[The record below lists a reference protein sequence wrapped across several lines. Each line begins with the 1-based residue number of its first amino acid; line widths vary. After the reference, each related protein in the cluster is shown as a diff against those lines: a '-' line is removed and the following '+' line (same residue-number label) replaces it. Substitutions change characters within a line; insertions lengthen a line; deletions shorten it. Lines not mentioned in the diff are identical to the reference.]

1 MHAPLRKRALTLVA
15 LGTAIFA
22 GVAATAPDG
31 PAMKLGPVRTA
42 LTKATAQCE
51 VATLQ
56 AFAPA
61 NTTIVTAQRLTTPVP
76 YCRADGF
83 VISRKPGPN
92 QVNFMISLPDDFR
105 GRYYMINS
113 GGNSGFVPN
122 PPADLLVDGYAIAG
136 TDTGNQDRFPNL
148 TYKFDRAKALD
159 QAWRGTH
166 LTAVSTQAITKGY
179 YSVTKMFRYAVG
191 CSGGGRL
198 GLNLA
203 TTHPEDFDG
212 VVAGAPG
219 SGVSFPQQARIA
231 QYGKLHPDA
240 WISPAQLAQVD
251 AAVTARYDT
260 TDGALD
266 GIVWDPSVIK
276 FDDLPAILPFLTPAQ
291 LGWIKVIMSD
301 LKSPDGREPYT
312 GYIFP
317 GYPITQTTA
326 WSQWFFGSLPPDQWS
341 VTSPNPAAYGFG
353 GANLRAYFGPDFDI
367 VTDMDFTD
375 QSQLDY
381 LMLMHNALSWP
392 RSTPAELLRF
402 DAKGGKIIFY
412 ADTSDHGAGY
422 QEFINLYDDIWRT
435 MGTWKKTQDFTRL
448 FLAPGTTHC
457 GGGPGPQDVQP
468 RAFDALV
475 KWVEQGVA
483 PQQLLTSRPASA
495 SLPARTF
502 LLCPYPEQAHYKSQ
516 RGSVNDAS
524 SWTCRQYFHPKKNP

>member
-1 MHAPLRKRALTLVA
+1 MPPLPRRRILAVA
-15 LGTAIFA
+15 LFTAAVLAA
-22 GVAATAPDG
+22 GAALVQGRPAGALPLIQTAGMATAACD
-31 PAMKLGPVRTA
+31 
-42 LTKATAQCE
+42 

-61 NTTIVTAQRLTTPVP
+61 DTTIVSAQQLTAPVP

-83 VISRKPGPN
+83 VISRNPGPN
-92 QVNFMISLPDDFR
+92 QINFMVSLPANFS

-122 PPADLLVDGYAIAG
+122 PPANLLAEGYAVAG
-136 TDTGNQDRFPNL
+136 TDTGNQDRFPIYNYL
-148 TYKFDRAKALD
+148 SDKAKSLD

-166 LTAVSTQAITKGY
+166 LTAVSTQAITKAY
-179 YSVTKMFRYAVG
+179 YNVQKMFRYAVG

-198 GLNLA
+198 GLTVA
-203 TTHPEDFDG
+203 TNHPEDFDG
-212 VVAGAPG
+212 VVSGAPG
-219 SGVSFPQQARIA
+219 SGVSYPQQARIG

-251 AAVTARYDT
+251 AAVTAKYDA
-260 TDGALD
+260 TDGAVD

-276 FDDLPAILPFLTPAQ
+276 FDDLPAILPFLTSAQ
-291 LGWIKVIMSD
+291 LAWIKVIMSD

-326 WSQWFFGSLPPDQWS
+326 WSQWFMGSLPPDQWS

-353 GANLRAYFGPDFDI
+353 NAVFHAYFGSNFDFVHDF
-367 VTDMDFTD
+367 DFTD

-381 LMLMHNALSWP
+381 FMLVHNAYSWP

-402 DAKGGKIIFY
+402 NAKGGKIVFY

-422 QEFINLYDDIWRT
+422 QEFVNLYDDIWRT
-435 MGTWKKTQDFTRL
+435 MGTWNRTQDFTRL
-448 FLAPGTTHC
+448 FLAPGTAHC
-457 GGGPGPQDVQP
+457 GGGVGPQDVQQK
-468 RAFDALV
+468 AFEALV
-475 KWVEQGVA
+475 KWVERGI
-483 PQQLLTSRPASA
+483 PPEQLLTSRPASA
-495 SLPARTF
+495 ALPARTF
-502 LLCPYPEQAHYKSQ
+502 LLCPYPEQARYKPTK
-516 RGSVNDAS
+516 GSVNDAS
-524 SWTCRQYFHPKKNP
+524 AWECRQYFHPKQNP